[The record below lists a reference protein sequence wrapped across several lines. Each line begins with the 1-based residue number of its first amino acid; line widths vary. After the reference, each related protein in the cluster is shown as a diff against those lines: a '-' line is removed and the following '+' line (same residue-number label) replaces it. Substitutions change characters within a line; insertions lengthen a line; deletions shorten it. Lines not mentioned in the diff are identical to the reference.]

1 MSEEENATAPPFA
14 QFTLGKI
21 IFVMLIKEEI
31 RRGIMKKRFS
41 TPVVVLLILLAVLG
55 GMQLNTLI
63 SGDNIYEQLG
73 KFKDVL
79 SLTEKYYV
87 DDVDTQKLT
96 ESAIKG
102 LLSDLDPHSV
112 YIDPKQLT
120 RVTEEFRGKFEGIG
134 IEFALVNDTITVVQ
148 PIGGGPSA
156 QLGILSNDKIVKI
169 DGKSSIG
176 FNEDQVLKGL
186 KGPKGTKVSV
196 SIVRPGEKGLLE
208 YEIIRDVIP
217 FYSVDVSFML
227 NDEVGYINVTRFAE
241 TTNSEMLTALQK
253 LKSQGMKRLVLDL
266 RFNPGGYL
274 DQAVKMADL
283 FIDGDPS
290 TGQRKI
296 VYTKGRRPDFNE
308 EYYATTNSE
317 FEKVPLIVLLSNGSA
332 SASEIVAGAIQDWDR
347 GLIVGETSF
356 GKGLVQ
362 RQFELADKS
371 AFRLTIA
378 RYYTPSGRLIQ
389 RSYAGGKEK
398 YQREA
403 FEREEV
409 EGDNITHVEE
419 SDSTRPVFKTAG
431 GRKIY
436 GGGGITPDYIVKPGD
451 ASQFTTVIS
460 RRNLFYE
467 FITNYLSAHGKE
479 IREKYKGDFQLF
491 NREFEVSDALMNEF
505 VGFTKEKKVE
515 YKEDQFTKD
524 KEFVQARLKAHIAR
538 NFWGND
544 GWYPVILKVDN
555 QLKKALSIF
564 PEATK
569 IANLQ

>member
-1 MSEEENATAPPFA
+1 
-14 QFTLGKI
+14 
-21 IFVMLIKEEI
+21 
-31 RRGIMKKRFS
+31 MKKRFS
-41 TPVVVLLILLAVLG
+41 TPVVVLLILFAIFG

-87 DDVDTQKLT
+87 DDVDAQKLT

-112 YIDPKQLT
+112 YIDQKQLT

-134 IEFALVNDTITVVQ
+134 IEFAIVNDTITVVQ

-156 QLGILSNDKIVKI
+156 QLGIFSNDKIVKI
-169 DGKSSIG
+169 DGKSAIG
-176 FNEDQVLKGL
+176 FNNDQVMKGL

-196 SIVRPGEKGLLE
+196 SIVRGGSSGLLE
-208 YEIIRDVIP
+208 FEIIRDVIP

-227 NDEVGYINVTRFAE
+227 DDEVGYINVIRFSE
-241 TTNSEMLTALQK
+241 TTNSEMLSALQK
-253 LKSQGMKRLVLDL
+253 LKAQGMKRLVLDL
-266 RFNPGGYL
+266 RLNPGGYL
-274 DQAVKMADL
+274 DQAVKMADI
-283 FIDGDPS
+283 FIDGDPAG
-290 TGQRKI
+290 GQRKI

-308 EYYATTNSE
+308 EYFATTNNE
-317 FEKVPLIVLLSNGSA
+317 FEKMPLIVLLSNGSA

-389 RSYAGGKEK
+389 RSYSAGKEK

-409 EGDNITHVEE
+409 EGDNIAHVEE

-451 ASQFTTVIS
+451 ATAFTTTIS

-467 FITNYLSAHGKE
+467 FTTKYLSVHSDE
-479 IREKYKGDFQLF
+479 IKTKYKGDFKSF
-491 NREFEVSDALMNEF
+491 NQKFDVDNALMNEF
-505 VGFTKEKKVE
+505 IEFVKEKKVE
-515 YKEDQFTKD
+515 FKEDQFNKD
-524 KEFVQARLKAHIAR
+524 KEFIQARLKGYIAR

-544 GWYPVILKVDN
+544 GLYPVVLKADN

-564 PEATK
+564 PEAAK
-569 IANLQ
+569 IAKLQ

>member
-1 MSEEENATAPPFA
+1 M
-14 QFTLGKI
+14 
-21 IFVMLIKEEI
+21 IFNEGLK
-31 RRGIMKKRFS
+31 RGLMKRRFS
-41 TPVVVLLILLAVLG
+41 TPVVVLLILVSILG

-87 DDVDTQKLT
+87 DEVDTQKLT

-102 LLSDLDPHSV
+102 LLNDLDPHSV
-112 YIDPKQLT
+112 YIDSKQLP
-120 RVTEEFRGKFEGIG
+120 RVTEEFKGKFEGIG
-134 IEFALVNDTITVVQ
+134 IEFAVVNDTIVVVQ

-169 DGKSSIG
+169 DGKSAIG
-176 FNEDQVLKGL
+176 FTNDQVMKSL

-196 SIVRPGEKGLLE
+196 SIVRPGDSAMLE
-208 YEIIRDVIP
+208 YEIVRDVIP
-217 FYSVDVSFML
+217 FNSVDVSYML
-227 NDEVGYINVTRFAE
+227 DDEVGYINVTRFAE
-241 TTNSEMLTALQK
+241 TTNSEMLSALQK
-253 LKSQGMKRLVLDL
+253 LKAEGMKRLVLDL

-283 FIDGDPS
+283 FLDGDV
-290 TGQRKI
+290 TGGQRRI

-308 EYYATTNSE
+308 EYFASTNSE
-317 FEKVPLIVLLSNGSA
+317 FEKVPLIILVSNGTA

-389 RSYAGGKEK
+389 RSYAAGKEK
-398 YQREA
+398 YQEEA
-403 FEREEV
+403 FERQET
-409 EGDNITHVEE
+409 EGDNLTHSEE
-419 SDSTRPVFKTAG
+419 SDSTRPVFKTAD

-436 GGGGITPDYIVKPGD
+436 GGGGITPDYIVKPAD
-451 ASQFTTVIS
+451 ATPFTVVL
-460 RRNLFYE
+460 RNRNLFYE
-467 FITNYLSAHGKE
+467 FTTAYLANHAKD
-479 IREKYKGDFQLF
+479 IKEKYKGNFQ
-491 NREFEVSDALMNEF
+491 EFDRAFAVDNALMTEF
-505 VGFTKEKKVE
+505 LDFVKGKKVE
-515 YKEDQFTKD
+515 FKEDQYAKD
-524 KEFVQARLKAHIAR
+524 KEYIQARLKAYIAR

-544 GWYPVILKVDN
+544 GWYPVILKSDN
-555 QLKKALSIF
+555 QLKKALSLF
-564 PEATK
+564 PEAAK
-569 IANLQ
+569 IAKLQ

>member
-1 MSEEENATAPPFA
+1 M
-14 QFTLGKI
+14 
-21 IFVMLIKEEI
+21 MLKEEI
-31 RRGIMKKRFS
+31 KRGLMKKRFS
-41 TPVVVLLILLAVLG
+41 TPVVVLLILFAVLG

-96 ESAIKG
+96 EAAIKG
-102 LLSDLDPHSV
+102 LLNELDPHSV
-112 YIDPKQLT
+112 YIEPKQLT

-134 IEFALVNDTITVVQ
+134 IEFRVVNDTITVVQ

-169 DGKSSIG
+169 DGKSAIG
-176 FNEDQVLKGL
+176 FNNDQVMKGL

-208 YEIIRDVIP
+208 FEIIRDVIP

-241 TTNSEMLTALQK
+241 TTNSEMLSALQK
-253 LKSQGMKRLVLDL
+253 LKAQGMKRLVLDL

-283 FIDGDPS
+283 FIDSDPS
-290 TGQRKI
+290 TGQRKV
-296 VYTKGRRPDFNE
+296 VYTKGRRADFNE
-308 EYYATTNSE
+308 EYYAATNSE
-317 FEKVPLIVLLSNGSA
+317 FEKIPLIVLLSNYSA
-332 SASEIVAGAIQDWDR
+332 SASEIVGGAIQDWDR

-389 RSYAGGKEK
+389 RSYADGKEK

-403 FEREEV
+403 FERDEV
-409 EGDNITHVEE
+409 EGDNISHVEE

-436 GGGGITPDYIVKPGD
+436 GGGGITPDYIVKPEN
-451 ASQFTTVIS
+451 ATALTTTIS

-467 FITNYLSAHGKE
+467 FITKYLSAHTKE
-479 IREKYKGDFQLF
+479 IKEKYKGDFQTF
-491 NREFEVSDALMNEF
+491 NREFEVDSALLNEF
-505 VGFTKEKKVE
+505 LDYVKEKKVE
-515 YKEDQFTKD
+515 YKEDQFAKD
-524 KEFVQARLKAHIAR
+524 KEFIQARLKADIAR

-544 GWYPVILKVDN
+544 GYYPVMLKVDN

-564 PEATK
+564 PEAAK
-569 IANLQ
+569 IAKLQ

>member
-1 MSEEENATAPPFA
+1 
-14 QFTLGKI
+14 
-21 IFVMLIKEEI
+21 
-31 RRGIMKKRFS
+31 MKKRFS
-41 TPVVVLLILLAVLG
+41 TPIVVVLILVSILG
-55 GMQLNTLI
+55 GMQLNMLI

-87 DDVDTQKLT
+87 DEVDTQKLT

-102 LLSDLDPHSV
+102 MLNDLDPHSV

-120 RVTEEFRGKFEGIG
+120 KVTEEFRGKFEGIG
-134 IEFALVNDTITVVQ
+134 IEFAIVNDTITVVQ

-169 DGKSSIG
+169 DGKSAIG
-176 FNEDQVLKGL
+176 FDNDQVMKGL

-196 SIVRPGEKGLLE
+196 TIVRPGEKDLLD
-208 YEIIRDVIP
+208 YEIVRDVIP

-227 NDEVGYINVTRFAE
+227 DDEVGYINVTRFAE
-241 TTNSEMLTALQK
+241 TTNAEMLSALQK
-253 LKSQGMKRLVLDL
+253 LKGMGMKRLVLDL

-283 FIDGDPS
+283 FLSGDPS

-296 VYTKGRRPDFNE
+296 VYTKGRRPDFDE
-308 EYYATTNSE
+308 EYFATSNSE
-317 FEKVPLIVLLSNGSA
+317 FEKTPLIILISNGTA

-371 AFRLTIA
+371 AVRLTIA
-378 RYYTPSGRLIQ
+378 RYYTPSGRCIQ
-389 RSYAGGKEK
+389 RSYAEGKEE

-403 FEREEV
+403 FERKET
-409 EGDNITHVEE
+409 EGDNISHVEE
-419 SDSTRPVFKTAG
+419 SDSTRPVFKTAD

-436 GGGGITPDYIVKPGD
+436 GGGGITPDYIVKPED
-451 ASQFTTVIS
+451 ATPLTITL
-460 RRNLFYE
+460 RNRNLFYE
-467 FITNYLSAHGKE
+467 FTTEYLADHTKE
-479 IREKYKGDFQLF
+479 IKEKYKGDFQTF
-491 NREFEVSDALMNEF
+491 DRNFEVDDSLMAQF
-505 VGFTKEKKVE
+505 VSFIKGKKVDFNE
-515 YKEDQFTKD
+515 EQFAKD
-524 KEFVQARLKAHIAR
+524 KEYTKARLKAHIAR

-544 GWYPVILKVDN
+544 GWYPVILRSDN

-564 PEATK
+564 PEAAK
-569 IANLQ
+569 IAKLQ

>member
-1 MSEEENATAPPFA
+1 MPS
-14 QFTLGKI
+14 
-21 IFVMLIKEEI
+21 KEELK
-31 RRGIMKKRFS
+31 RGFMKKRFS
-41 TPVVVLLILLAVLG
+41 TPIVVLLILVSILG
-55 GMQLNTLI
+55 GMQLNMLI

-87 DDVDTQKLT
+87 DEVDTQKLT
-96 ESAIKG
+96 VSAIKG

-120 RVTEEFRGKFEGIG
+120 QVTEEFQGKFEGIG
-134 IEFALVNDTITVVQ
+134 IEFAIVNDTITVVQ

-169 DGKSSIG
+169 DGKSAIS
-176 FNEDQVLKGL
+176 FNNDQVMKGL

-196 SIVRPGEKGLLE
+196 TIVRPGEKDLLD
-208 YEIIRDVIP
+208 YEIVRDVIP

-241 TTNSEMLTALQK
+241 TTNAEMLSALQK
-253 LKSQGMKRLVLDL
+253 LKAQGMKRLVLDL

-283 FIDGDPS
+283 FLDGDPV

-308 EYYATTNSE
+308 EYFATTNSE
-317 FEKVPLIVLLSNGSA
+317 FEKVPLIILISNGTA

-389 RSYAGGKEK
+389 RSYAEGKEK

-403 FEREEV
+403 FERNET
-409 EGDNITHVEE
+409 EGDNISHVEE
-419 SDSTRPVFKTAG
+419 SDSSRPVFKTAG

-436 GGGGITPDYIVKPGD
+436 GGGGITPDYIVKPED
-451 ASQFTTVIS
+451 ATPLTVTI
-460 RRNLFYE
+460 RNRNLFYE
-467 FITNYLSAHGKE
+467 FTTAYLAVHTKE
-479 IREKYKGDFQLF
+479 IKEKYKGDFQAF
-491 NREFEVSDALMNEF
+491 DRDFEIDNALMNEF
-505 VGFTKEKKVE
+505 VGFLKEKKVE
-515 YKEDQFTKD
+515 FNEEQFAKD
-524 KEFVQARLKAHIAR
+524 KEYTKARLKAHIAR

-544 GWYPVILKVDN
+544 GWYPVILKSDN

-564 PEATK
+564 PEAAK
-569 IANLQ
+569 IAKLQ

>member
-1 MSEEENATAPPFA
+1 
-14 QFTLGKI
+14 
-21 IFVMLIKEEI
+21 
-31 RRGIMKKRFS
+31 MKKRFS
-41 TPVVVLLILLAVLG
+41 TPVVVLLILAGALG
-55 GMQLNTLI
+55 GMQLNALI
-63 SGDNIYEQLG
+63 SGDNIYEQLA

-120 RVTEEFRGKFEGIG
+120 KVTEEFRGKFEGIG
-134 IEFALVNDTITVVQ
+134 IEFAIVSDTITVVQ

-156 QLGILSNDKIVKI
+156 QLGILANDKIVKI
-169 DGKSSIG
+169 DGKSAIG
-176 FNEDQVLKGL
+176 FTNDQVMKGL

-196 SIVRPGEKGLLE
+196 SIVRSGEKGLLE
-208 YEIIRDVIP
+208 YEIVRDVIP

-227 NDEVGYINVTRFAE
+227 DDEVGYISVTRFAE
-241 TTNSEMLTALQK
+241 TTNAEMVSALQR
-253 LKSQGMKRLVLDL
+253 LRSRGMKRLVLDL
-266 RFNPGGYL
+266 RYNPGGYL

-283 FIDGDPS
+283 FLDGDPS
-290 TGQRKI
+290 TGRRKV

-317 FEKVPLIVLLSNGSA
+317 FEKVPLIVLISNSSA

-403 FEREEV
+403 FEREEI
-409 EGDNITHVEE
+409 EGDNITHSEE
-419 SDSTRPVFKTAG
+419 SDSTRPIYRTAG

-436 GGGGITPDYIVKPGD
+436 GGGGVTPDYIVKPGD
-451 ASQFTTVIS
+451 ATQFTTVIT

-467 FITNYLSAHGKE
+467 FVAKYLSMHAKE
-479 IREKYKGDFQLF
+479 IRDKYKGDFQLF
-491 NREFEVSDALMNEF
+491 NREFRVDDQLMNQF
-505 VGFTKEKKVE
+505 VDYVKEKKVE
-515 YKEDQFTKD
+515 FKEDQFNKD
-524 KEFVQARLKAHIAR
+524 KEFIQARLKAHIAK

-544 GWYPVILKVDN
+544 GLYPVLLTVDN
-555 QLKKALSIF
+555 QLRKALSIF
-564 PEATK
+564 PEAAK
-569 IANLQ
+569 IAKLQ

>member
-1 MSEEENATAPPFA
+1 
-14 QFTLGKI
+14 
-21 IFVMLIKEEI
+21 
-31 RRGIMKKRFS
+31 MKKRFS
-41 TPVVVLLILLAVLG
+41 TPIVLLLILVSILG
-55 GMQLNTLI
+55 GMQLNMLI
-63 SGDNIYEQLG
+63 SGDNVYEQLT
-73 KFKDVL
+73 KFEHVL
-79 SLTEKYYV
+79 SYTEKYYV
-87 DDVDTQKLT
+87 DEVDTQKLT

-102 LLSDLDPHSV
+102 MLNDLDPHSV

-120 RVTEEFRGKFEGIG
+120 KVTEEFRGKFEGIG
-134 IEFALVNDTITVVQ
+134 IEFALVNDTILVVQ

-156 QLGILSNDKIVKI
+156 QLGILSNDRIVKI
-169 DGKSSIG
+169 DGKSAIG
-176 FNEDQVLKGL
+176 FDNDQVMKGL

-196 SIVRPGEKGLLE
+196 TIVRPGEKNVLD
-208 YEIIRDVIP
+208 YEIVRDVIP

-227 NDEVGYINVTRFAE
+227 DDEVGYINVTRFAE
-241 TTNSEMLTALQK
+241 TTNAEMLTALQK
-253 LKSQGMKRLVLDL
+253 LKGQGMKRLVLDL

-283 FIDGDPS
+283 FLDGDAS

-308 EYYATTNSE
+308 EYFATSNSE
-317 FEKVPLIVLLSNGSA
+317 FEKVPLIILISNGTA

-362 RQFELADKS
+362 RQFDLPDKS

-389 RSYAGGKEK
+389 RSYAEGKEK

-403 FEREEV
+403 FERNET
-409 EGDNITHVEE
+409 EGDNISHVEE

-436 GGGGITPDYIVKPGD
+436 GGGGITPDYIVKPED
-451 ASQFTTVIS
+451 ATPLTVTI
-460 RRNLFYE
+460 RNRNLFYE
-467 FITNYLSAHGKE
+467 FVTDYLASHTKE
-479 IREKYKGDFQLF
+479 IKEKYKGDFQAF
-491 NREFEVSDALMNEF
+491 DRDFKIDNVLMNEF
-505 VGFTKEKKVE
+505 IAFIKEKKVDF
-515 YKEDQFTKD
+515 KEDQFAKD
-524 KEFVQARLKAHIAR
+524 KEYTEARLKAHIAR

-544 GWYPVILKVDN
+544 GWYPVILRSDN

-564 PEATK
+564 PEAAK
-569 IANLQ
+569 IAKLQ

>member
-1 MSEEENATAPPFA
+1 M
-14 QFTLGKI
+14 I
-21 IFVMLIKEEI
+21 YKEGLK
-31 RRGIMKKRFS
+31 RGLMKRRFS
-41 TPVVVLLILLAVLG
+41 TPVVVLLILVSILG

-134 IEFALVNDTITVVQ
+134 IEFAIVNDTIIVVQ
-148 PIGGGPSA
+148 PIGGGPSS
-156 QLGILSNDKIVKI
+156 QLGILSNDKIVRI
-169 DGKSSIG
+169 DGKSAIG
-176 FNEDQVLKGL
+176 FTNDQVMKSL

-196 SIVRPGEKGLLE
+196 SIVRPGDQDMLE
-208 YEIIRDVIP
+208 YEIVRDVIP
-217 FYSVDVSFML
+217 FNSVDVSYML
-227 NDEVGYINVTRFAE
+227 DDEVGYINVTRFAE
-241 TTNSEMLTALQK
+241 TTNSEMLASLQK
-253 LKSQGMKRLVLDL
+253 LKSEGMKRLVLDL
-266 RFNPGGYL
+266 RYNPGGYL

-283 FIDGDPS
+283 FIEGDPS
-290 TGQRKI
+290 GGQRKI
-296 VYTKGRRPDFNE
+296 VYTKGRRTDFNE
-308 EYYATTNSE
+308 EYFATTNSE
-317 FEKVPLIVLLSNGSA
+317 FEKVPLIILISNGTA

-362 RQFELADKS
+362 RQFDLADKS

-403 FEREEV
+403 FEREET
-409 EGDNITHVEE
+409 EGDNLTHSEE
-419 SDSTRPVFKTAG
+419 SDSTRPVYKTAD

-436 GGGGITPDYIVKPGD
+436 GGGGITPDYIVKPAD
-451 ASQFTTVIS
+451 ATPFTIIL
-460 RRNLFYE
+460 RNRNLFYE
-467 FITNYLSAHGKE
+467 FTTLYLTTHAKD
-479 IREKYKGDFQLF
+479 IKEKYKGNFQQFDRDFVV
-491 NREFEVSDALMNEF
+491 EGALMNEF
-505 VGFTKEKKVE
+505 LDFVKGKKVE
-515 YKEDQFTKD
+515 FKEDQFNKD
-524 KEFVQARLKAHIAR
+524 KEYIQARLKAHIAR

-544 GWYPVILKVDN
+544 GWYPVIMKSDN
-555 QLKKALSIF
+555 QLKKALSLF
-564 PEATK
+564 PEAAK
-569 IANLQ
+569 IAKLQ

>member
-1 MSEEENATAPPFA
+1 MTREE
-14 QFTLGKI
+14 LK
-21 IFVMLIKEEI
+21 
-31 RRGIMKKRFS
+31 RGLMKKRFS
-41 TPVVVLLILLAVLG
+41 TPIVVLLIVVSILG
-55 GMQLNTLI
+55 GMQLNMLI

-79 SLTEKYYV
+79 SITEKYYV
-87 DDVDTQKLT
+87 DEVDTQKLT

-102 LLSDLDPHSV
+102 MLNDLDPHSV

-120 RVTEEFRGKFEGIG
+120 KVTEEFRGKFEGIG
-134 IEFALVNDTITVVQ
+134 IEFAIVNDTITVVQ

-156 QLGILSNDKIVKI
+156 QLGILSNDRIVKI
-169 DGKSSIG
+169 DGKSAIG
-176 FNEDQVLKGL
+176 FDNDQVMKGL

-196 SIVRPGEKGLLE
+196 TIVRPGEKALLD
-208 YEIIRDVIP
+208 YEIVRDVIP

-227 NDEVGYINVTRFAE
+227 DDEVGYINVTRFAE
-241 TTNSEMLTALQK
+241 TTNAEMLSALQK
-253 LKSQGMKRLVLDL
+253 LKAQGMKRLVLDL

-283 FIDGDPS
+283 FLDGDAA

-308 EYYATTNSE
+308 EYFATSNSE
-317 FEKVPLIVLLSNGSA
+317 FEKVPLIILISNGTA

-362 RQFELADKS
+362 RQFELSDKS

-389 RSYAGGKEK
+389 RSYAEGKEK

-403 FEREEV
+403 FERNET
-409 EGDNITHVEE
+409 EGDNISHVEE

-436 GGGGITPDYIVKPGD
+436 GGGGITPDYIVKPED
-451 ASQFTTVIS
+451 ATPLTVTI
-460 RRNLFYE
+460 RNRNLFYE
-467 FITNYLSAHGKE
+467 FVTEYLASHTKE
-479 IREKYKGDFQLF
+479 IKEKYKGDFQSF
-491 NREFEVSDALMNEF
+491 DRDFKVDNALMNEF
-505 VGFTKEKKVE
+505 IGFIKEKKVDFNE
-515 YKEDQFTKD
+515 EQFAKD
-524 KEFVQARLKAHIAR
+524 KEYTEARLKAHIAR

-544 GWYPVILKVDN
+544 GWYPVILRSDN

-564 PEATK
+564 PEAAK
-569 IANLQ
+569 IAKLQ

>member
-1 MSEEENATAPPFA
+1 
-14 QFTLGKI
+14 
-21 IFVMLIKEEI
+21 
-31 RRGIMKKRFS
+31 MKKRFS
-41 TPVVVLLILLAVLG
+41 TPIVVLSVLVSILG

-87 DDVDTQKLT
+87 DEVDTQKLT

-120 RVTEEFRGKFEGIG
+120 RVTEEFQGKFEGIG
-134 IEFALVNDTITVVQ
+134 IEFAIVNDTITVVQ

-156 QLGILSNDKIVKI
+156 QLGILSNDRIVKI
-169 DGKSSIG
+169 DGKSAIG
-176 FNEDQVLKGL
+176 FDNEQVMKGL
-186 KGPKGTKVSV
+186 KGPKGTKVAV
-196 SIVRPGEKGLLE
+196 TIVRPGEKALLD

-227 NDEVGYINVTRFAE
+227 DDEVGYINVTRFAE
-241 TTNSEMLTALQK
+241 TTNTEMLSALQK

-283 FIDGDPS
+283 FLDGDPA

-308 EYYATTNSE
+308 EYFATTNSE
-317 FEKVPLIVLLSNGSA
+317 FEKVPLIILISNGTA

-389 RSYAGGKEK
+389 RSYADGKEK

-403 FEREEV
+403 FERNET

-436 GGGGITPDYIVKPGD
+436 GGGGITPDYIVKPED
-451 ASQFTTVIS
+451 ATPLTVTI
-460 RRNLFYE
+460 RNRNLFYE
-467 FITNYLSAHGKE
+467 FTNEYLTVHTKE
-479 IREKYKGDFQLF
+479 IKEKYKGSFQTFDRDF
-491 NREFEVSDALMNEF
+491 EIDDALMNEF
-505 VGFTKEKKVE
+505 IGFLKEKKVE
-515 YKEDQFTKD
+515 FNEEQFAKDREYTK
-524 KEFVQARLKAHIAR
+524 ARLKAHIAR

-544 GWYPVILKVDN
+544 GWYPVILKSDN

-564 PEATK
+564 PEAAK
-569 IANLQ
+569 IAKLQ

>member
-1 MSEEENATAPPFA
+1 
-14 QFTLGKI
+14 
-21 IFVMLIKEEI
+21 
-31 RRGIMKKRFS
+31 MKKRFS
-41 TPVVVLLILLAVLG
+41 TPVVVLLVLVSILG
-55 GMQLNTLI
+55 GMQLNMLI

-102 LLSDLDPHSV
+102 LLGDLDPHSV

-134 IEFALVNDTITVVQ
+134 IEFAIVNDTITVVQ

-156 QLGILSNDKIVKI
+156 QLGILSNDKIIKI
-169 DGKSSIG
+169 DGKSAIG
-176 FNEDQVLKGL
+176 FNNDQVMKGL
-186 KGPKGTKVSV
+186 KGPKGSKVAV
-196 SIVRPGEKGLLE
+196 SIVRPGEKNILD
-208 YEIIRDVIP
+208 YEIVRDVIP
-217 FYSVDVSFML
+217 FNSVDVSYML
-227 NDEVGYINVTRFAE
+227 DDEVGYINVTRFAE

-253 LKSQGMKRLVLDL
+253 LKSEGMKRLILDL

-283 FIDGDPS
+283 FLEGDPA
-290 TGQRKI
+290 GAQRKI

-308 EYYATTNSE
+308 EYFATTNSE
-317 FEKVPLIVLLSNGSA
+317 FEKVPLIILISNGTA

-409 EGDNITHVEE
+409 EGDNLTHVEE
-419 SDSTRPVFKTAG
+419 GDSTRPVFKTAD

-436 GGGGITPDYIVKPGD
+436 GGGGITPDYIVKPAD
-451 ASQFTTVIS
+451 ATPFTIIL
-460 RRNLFYE
+460 RNRNLFYE
-467 FITNYLSAHGKE
+467 FTTAYLAAHAKGIKD
-479 IREKYKGDFQLF
+479 KYKGDFQTF
-491 NREFEVSDALMNEF
+491 NKEFEVDGALMKEF
-505 VGFTKEKKVE
+505 LDFTKEKKVE
-515 YKEDQFTKD
+515 FKEDQYAKD
-524 KEFVQARLKAHIAR
+524 KDYIEARLKAHIAR

-544 GWYPVILKVDN
+544 GWYPVILKADN
-555 QLKKALSIF
+555 QLKKALSLF

-569 IANLQ
+569 IAKLQ

>member
-1 MSEEENATAPPFA
+1 
-14 QFTLGKI
+14 
-21 IFVMLIKEEI
+21 
-31 RRGIMKKRFS
+31 MKKRFS
-41 TPVVVLLILLAVLG
+41 TPIVVLLILVSILG
-55 GMQLNTLI
+55 GMQLNMLI

-73 KFKDVL
+73 KFEHVL
-79 SLTEKYYV
+79 SYTEKYYV
-87 DDVDTQKLT
+87 DEVDTQKLT

-102 LLSDLDPHSV
+102 MLNDLDPHSV

-120 RVTEEFRGKFEGIG
+120 KVTEEFRGKFEGIG
-134 IEFALVNDTITVVQ
+134 IEFAIVNDTILVVQ

-156 QLGILSNDKIVKI
+156 QLGILSNDRIVKI
-169 DGKSSIG
+169 DGKSAIG
-176 FNEDQVLKGL
+176 FDNDQVMKGL

-196 SIVRPGEKGLLE
+196 TIVRPGEKALLD
-208 YEIIRDVIP
+208 YEIVRDVIP

-227 NDEVGYINVTRFAE
+227 DDEVGYINVTRFAE
-241 TTNSEMLTALQK
+241 TTNAEMLSALQK
-253 LKSQGMKRLVLDL
+253 LKGEGMKRLVLDL

-283 FIDGDPS
+283 FLDGDPA

-308 EYYATTNSE
+308 EYFATSNSE
-317 FEKVPLIVLLSNGSA
+317 FEKVPLIILISNGTA

-362 RQFELADKS
+362 RQFDLPDKS

-389 RSYAGGKEK
+389 RSYAEGKEK

-403 FEREEV
+403 FERNET
-409 EGDNITHVEE
+409 EGDNISHVEE

-436 GGGGITPDYIVKPGD
+436 GGGGITPDYIVKPED
-451 ASQFTTVIS
+451 ATPLTVTI
-460 RRNLFYE
+460 RNRNLFYE
-467 FITNYLSAHGKE
+467 FITDYLAAHTKE
-479 IREKYKGDFQLF
+479 IKEKYKGDFQAF
-491 NREFEVSDALMNEF
+491 DRDFKIDNALMNQF
-505 VGFTKEKKVE
+505 ISFIKEKKVDFNE
-515 YKEDQFTKD
+515 EQFAKD
-524 KEFVQARLKAHIAR
+524 KEYTEARLKAHIAR

-544 GWYPVILKVDN
+544 GWYPVILRSDN

-564 PEATK
+564 PEAAK
-569 IANLQ
+569 IAKLQ

>member
-1 MSEEENATAPPFA
+1 
-14 QFTLGKI
+14 
-21 IFVMLIKEEI
+21 
-31 RRGIMKKRFS
+31 MKKRFS
-41 TPVVVLLILLAVLG
+41 TPVVVLLILFAIFG

-87 DDVDTQKLT
+87 DDVDAQKLT

-112 YIDPKQLT
+112 YIDQKQLT

-134 IEFALVNDTITVVQ
+134 IEFAIVNDTITVVQ

-156 QLGILSNDKIVKI
+156 QLGIFSNDRIVKI
-169 DGKSSIG
+169 DGKSAIG
-176 FNEDQVLKGL
+176 FNNDQVMKGL

-196 SIVRPGEKGLLE
+196 SIVRAGSSGLLE
-208 YEIIRDVIP
+208 FEIIRDVIP

-227 NDEVGYINVTRFAE
+227 DDEVGYINVIRFSE
-241 TTNSEMLTALQK
+241 TTNSEMLSALQK
-253 LKSQGMKRLVLDL
+253 LKAQGMKRLILDL
-266 RFNPGGYL
+266 RLNPGGYL
-274 DQAVKMADL
+274 DQAVKMADI
-283 FIDGDPS
+283 FIDGDP
-290 TGQRKI
+290 TGGQRKI

-308 EYYATTNSE
+308 EYFATTNSE
-317 FEKVPLIVLLSNGSA
+317 FEKMPLIVLLSNGSA

-389 RSYAGGKEK
+389 RSYSAGKEK

-403 FEREEV
+403 FERDEV
-409 EGDNITHVEE
+409 EGDNIAHVEE
-419 SDSTRPVFKTAG
+419 SDSTRPVFRTAG

-451 ASQFTTVIS
+451 ATAFTTTIS

-467 FITNYLSAHGKE
+467 FTTKYLSVHAEE
-479 IREKYKGDFQLF
+479 IKSKYKGDFKSF
-491 NREFEVSDALMNEF
+491 NQKFDVDNALMNEF
-505 VGFTKEKKVE
+505 IEFVKEKKVE
-515 YKEDQFTKD
+515 FKEDQFNKD
-524 KEFVQARLKAHIAR
+524 KEFIQARLKGYIAR

-544 GWYPVILKVDN
+544 GLYPVVLKADN

-564 PEATK
+564 PEAAK
-569 IANLQ
+569 IAKLQ

>member
-1 MSEEENATAPPFA
+1 
-14 QFTLGKI
+14 
-21 IFVMLIKEEI
+21 MLSKEELK
-31 RRGIMKKRFS
+31 RGLMKKRFS
-41 TPVVVLLILLAVLG
+41 TPIVVLLVLVSILG
-55 GMQLNTLI
+55 GMQLNMLI

-87 DDVDTQKLT
+87 DEVDTQKLT

-102 LLSDLDPHSV
+102 MLNDLDPHSV

-120 RVTEEFRGKFEGIG
+120 KVTEEFQGKFEGIG
-134 IEFALVNDTITVVQ
+134 IEFAIVNDTINVVQ

-169 DGKSSIG
+169 DGKSAIG
-176 FNEDQVLKGL
+176 FTNDQVMKGL

-196 SIVRPGEKGLLE
+196 SIVRPGEKALLD

-227 NDEVGYINVTRFAE
+227 DDEVGYINVTRFAE
-241 TTNSEMLTALQK
+241 TTNAEMLSALQK
-253 LKSQGMKRLVLDL
+253 LKALGMKRLVLDL

-283 FIDGDPS
+283 FLDGDPA

-308 EYYATTNSE
+308 EYFATSNSE
-317 FEKVPLIVLLSNGSA
+317 FEKVPLIILISNGTA

-389 RSYAGGKEK
+389 RSYAEGKEK

-403 FEREEV
+403 FERNET
-409 EGDNITHVEE
+409 EGDNISHVEE

-436 GGGGITPDYIVKPGD
+436 GGGGITPDYIVKPED
-451 ASQFTTVIS
+451 ATPLTVTI
-460 RRNLFYE
+460 RNRNLFYE
-467 FITNYLSAHGKE
+467 FTTEYLAVHTKE
-479 IREKYKGDFQLF
+479 IKEKYKGEFQAF
-491 NREFEVSDALMNEF
+491 DRDFEVDDALMNAF
-505 VGFTKEKKVE
+505 IGFLKEKKVE
-515 YKEDQFTKD
+515 FDEEQFAKD
-524 KEFVQARLKAHIAR
+524 KEYTKARLKAHIAR

-544 GWYPVILKVDN
+544 GWYPVILRSDN

-564 PEATK
+564 PEAAK
-569 IANLQ
+569 IAKLQ

>member
-1 MSEEENATAPPFA
+1 
-14 QFTLGKI
+14 
-21 IFVMLIKEEI
+21 
-31 RRGIMKKRFS
+31 MKKRFS
-41 TPVVVLLILLAVLG
+41 TPIVVLLVLVSILG

-63 SGDNIYEQLG
+63 SGDTIYEQLG

-87 DDVDTQKLT
+87 DPVDTQKLT

-102 LLSDLDPHSV
+102 LLNDLDPHSV
-112 YIDPKQLT
+112 YIDAKQLT
-120 RVTEEFRGKFEGIG
+120 KVNEEFQGKFEGIG
-134 IEFALVNDTITVVQ
+134 IEFAIVNDTINVVQ

-156 QLGILSNDKIVKI
+156 QLGILPNDKIVKI
-169 DGKSSIG
+169 DGKSAIG
-176 FNEDQVLKGL
+176 FDNDQVMKGL

-196 SIVRPGEKGLLE
+196 TIMRPGEKELLD
-208 YEIIRDVIP
+208 YEIVRDVIP

-227 NDEVGYINVTRFAE
+227 DDEVGYINVTRFAE
-241 TTNSEMLTALQK
+241 TTNAEMLSALQK
-253 LKSQGMKRLVLDL
+253 LKAQGMKRLVLDL

-283 FIDGDPS
+283 FLDGDPT

-317 FEKVPLIVLLSNGSA
+317 FEKIPLIILVSNGTA

-389 RSYAGGKEK
+389 RSYAEGKEK

-403 FEREEV
+403 FERKET
-409 EGDNITHVEE
+409 EGENITHSEE
-419 SDSTRPVFKTAG
+419 SDSTRPVFKTAS

-436 GGGGITPDYIVKPGD
+436 GGGGITPDYIVKPED
-451 ASQFTTVIS
+451 ATPLTITI
-460 RRNLFYE
+460 RNRNLFYE
-467 FITNYLSAHGKE
+467 FTTGYLAEHAKE
-479 IREKYKGDFQLF
+479 LKEKYKGDFQTF
-491 NREFEVSDALMNEF
+491 DRGFEVDDALLNEF
-505 VGFTKEKKVE
+505 VAFVKGKKVDFNE
-515 YKEDQFTKD
+515 EQFAKD
-524 KEFVQARLKAHIAR
+524 KEYTRDRLKAHIAR

-544 GWYPVILKVDN
+544 GWYPVILRSDN

-564 PEATK
+564 PEAAK
-569 IANLQ
+569 IAKLQ

>member
-1 MSEEENATAPPFA
+1 MVS
-14 QFTLGKI
+14 K
-21 IFVMLIKEEI
+21 VDLI
-31 RRGIMKKRFS
+31 RGLMKKRFS
-41 TPVVVLLILLAVLG
+41 TPVVVLLVLVSILG
-55 GMQLNTLI
+55 GMQLNMLI

-102 LLSDLDPHSV
+102 LLGDLDPHSV

-134 IEFALVNDTITVVQ
+134 IEFAIVNDTITVVQ

-169 DGKSSIG
+169 DGKSAIG
-176 FNEDQVLKGL
+176 FNNDQVMKGL
-186 KGPKGTKVSV
+186 KGPKGTKVAV
-196 SIVRPGEKGLLE
+196 TIVRPGEKNILD
-208 YEIIRDVIP
+208 YEIVRDVIP
-217 FYSVDVSFML
+217 FNSVDVSYML
-227 NDEVGYINVTRFAE
+227 DDEVGYVNVTRFAE

-253 LKSQGMKRLVLDL
+253 LKSEGMKRLILDL

-283 FIDGDPS
+283 FLEGDPA
-290 TGQRKI
+290 GAQRKI

-308 EYYATTNSE
+308 EYFATTNSE
-317 FEKVPLIVLLSNGSA
+317 FEKVPLIILISNGTA

-403 FEREEV
+403 FERDEV
-409 EGDNITHVEE
+409 EGDNLTHVEE
-419 SDSTRPVFKTAG
+419 GDSTRPVFKTAD

-436 GGGGITPDYIVKPGD
+436 GGGGITPDYIVKPAD
-451 ASQFTTVIS
+451 ATPFTVIL
-460 RRNLFYE
+460 RNRNLFYE
-467 FITNYLSAHGKE
+467 FTTAYLAIHAKE
-479 IREKYKGDFQLF
+479 IKDKYKGDFQTF
-491 NREFEVSDALMNEF
+491 NKEFETDGALMKEF
-505 VGFTKEKKVE
+505 LDFTKEKKVE
-515 YKEDQFTKD
+515 FKEDQYAKD
-524 KEFVQARLKAHIAR
+524 KDYIEARLKAHIAR

-544 GWYPVILKVDN
+544 GWYPVILKADN
-555 QLKKALSIF
+555 QLKKALSLF

-569 IANLQ
+569 IAKLQ

>member
-1 MSEEENATAPPFA
+1 MS
-14 QFTLGKI
+14 
-21 IFVMLIKEEI
+21 KEEL
-31 RRGIMKKRFS
+31 RRGLMKKRFS
-41 TPVVVLLILLAVLG
+41 TPIVVLLILVSILG
-55 GMQLNTLI
+55 GMQLNMLI
-63 SGDNIYEQLG
+63 SGDNVYEQLT
-73 KFKDVL
+73 KFEHVL
-79 SLTEKYYV
+79 SYTEKYYV
-87 DDVDTQKLT
+87 DEVDTQKLT

-102 LLSDLDPHSV
+102 MLNDLDPHSV

-120 RVTEEFRGKFEGIG
+120 KVTEEFRGKFEGIG
-134 IEFALVNDTITVVQ
+134 IEFALVNDTILVVQ

-156 QLGILSNDKIVKI
+156 QLGILSNDRIVKI
-169 DGKSSIG
+169 DGKSAIG
-176 FNEDQVLKGL
+176 FDNDQVMKGL

-196 SIVRPGEKGLLE
+196 TIVRPGEKNVLD
-208 YEIIRDVIP
+208 YEIVRDVIP

-227 NDEVGYINVTRFAE
+227 DDEVGYINVTRFAE
-241 TTNSEMLTALQK
+241 TTNAEMLTALQK
-253 LKSQGMKRLVLDL
+253 LKGQGMKRLVLDL

-283 FIDGDPS
+283 FLDGDAS

-308 EYYATTNSE
+308 EYFATSNSE
-317 FEKVPLIVLLSNGSA
+317 FEKVPLIILISNGTA

-362 RQFELADKS
+362 RQFDLPDKS

-389 RSYAGGKEK
+389 RSYAEGKEK

-403 FEREEV
+403 FERNET
-409 EGDNITHVEE
+409 EGDNISHVEE

-436 GGGGITPDYIVKPGD
+436 GGGGITPDYIVKPED
-451 ASQFTTVIS
+451 ATPLTVTI
-460 RRNLFYE
+460 RNRNLFYE
-467 FITNYLSAHGKE
+467 FVTDYLASHTKE
-479 IREKYKGDFQLF
+479 IKEKYKGDFQAF
-491 NREFEVSDALMNEF
+491 DRDFKIDNVLMNEF
-505 VGFTKEKKVE
+505 IAFIKEKKVDF
-515 YKEDQFTKD
+515 KEDQFAKD
-524 KEFVQARLKAHIAR
+524 KEYTEARLKAHIAR

-544 GWYPVILKVDN
+544 GWYPVILRSDN

-564 PEATK
+564 PEAAK
-569 IANLQ
+569 IAKLQ

>member
-1 MSEEENATAPPFA
+1 
-14 QFTLGKI
+14 
-21 IFVMLIKEEI
+21 
-31 RRGIMKKRFS
+31 MKKRFS
-41 TPVVVLLILLAVLG
+41 TPIVVRLVLVSILG
-55 GMQLNTLI
+55 GMQLNMLI
-63 SGDNIYEQLG
+63 SGDNVYEQLT
-73 KFKDVL
+73 KFEHVL
-79 SLTEKYYV
+79 SYTEKYYV
-87 DDVDTQKLT
+87 DEVDTQKLT

-102 LLSDLDPHSV
+102 MLNDLDPHSV

-120 RVTEEFRGKFEGIG
+120 KVTEEFRGKFEGIG
-134 IEFALVNDTITVVQ
+134 IEFALVNDTILVVQ

-156 QLGILSNDKIVKI
+156 QLGILSNDRIVKI
-169 DGKSSIG
+169 DGKSAIG
-176 FNEDQVLKGL
+176 FDNDQVMKGL

-196 SIVRPGEKGLLE
+196 TIVRPGEKNVLD
-208 YEIIRDVIP
+208 YEIVRDVIP

-227 NDEVGYINVTRFAE
+227 DDEVGYINVTRFAE
-241 TTNSEMLTALQK
+241 TTNAEMLTALQK
-253 LKSQGMKRLVLDL
+253 LKGQGMKRLVLDL

-283 FIDGDPS
+283 FLDGDAS

-308 EYYATTNSE
+308 EYFATSNSE
-317 FEKVPLIVLLSNGSA
+317 FEKVPLIILISNGTA

-362 RQFELADKS
+362 RQFDLPDKS

-389 RSYAGGKEK
+389 RSYAEGKEK

-403 FEREEV
+403 FERNET
-409 EGDNITHVEE
+409 EGDNISHVEE

-436 GGGGITPDYIVKPGD
+436 GGGGITPDYIVKPED
-451 ASQFTTVIS
+451 ATPLTVTI
-460 RRNLFYE
+460 RNRNLFYE
-467 FITNYLSAHGKE
+467 FVTDYLASHTKE
-479 IREKYKGDFQLF
+479 IKEKYKGDFQAF
-491 NREFEVSDALMNEF
+491 DRDFKIDNVLMNEF
-505 VGFTKEKKVE
+505 IAFIKEKKVDF
-515 YKEDQFTKD
+515 KEDQFAKD
-524 KEFVQARLKAHIAR
+524 KEYTEARLKAHIAR

-544 GWYPVILKVDN
+544 GWYPVILRSDN

-564 PEATK
+564 PEAAK
-569 IANLQ
+569 IAKLQ